1 MTLPFLFQQPDLLKL
16 KEQISRI
23 KSKMKSCS
31 KELERKKDEKR
42 KHAGEVK
49 RLRDDLDDV
58 RRSIEKLN
66 DQGHSTSIGKLEL
79 ADDQL
84 MEYHQM

>member
-16 KEQISRI
+16 KEQTSRI
-23 KSKMKSCS
+23 KSKMKSCA
-31 KELERKKDEKR
+31 KDLEKKNEEKR
-42 KHAGEVK
+42 KHEREVK
-49 RLRDDLDDV
+49 KLRDDLEDV

-66 DQGHSTSIGKLEL
+66 DQGHNSSIGKLEL

-84 MEYHQM
+84 TEYHQM

>member
-1 MTLPFLFQQPDLLKL
+1 LTLSFLFQQPDLLKL

-23 KSKMKSCS
+23 KSKMKSCT

-42 KHAGEVK
+42 KHAGELK
-49 RLRDDLDDV
+49 KLRDDLEDV
-58 RRSIEKLN
+58 RRSMEKLN
-66 DQGHSTSIGKLEL
+66 DQGQHTSIGKLEL

>member
-23 KSKMKSCS
+23 QSKMKSCTKDLEKK
-31 KELERKKDEKR
+31 KEEKTKHER
-42 KHAGEVK
+42 EVK
-49 RLRDDLDDV
+49 KLRDDLEDV
-58 RRSIEKLN
+58 RRSIEMLN
-66 DQGHSTSIGKLEL
+66 DQGHNSSIGKLEL

-84 MEYHQM
+84 MEYHRM